1 MLIATINLT
10 KEFTELTNIMVD
22 GEAAANINLTIKQS
36 SGEAFE
42 VQVAPNATVLQLKE
56 ACTEKT
62 QLPAAS
68 QRLIFKGK

>member
-1 MLIATINLT
+1 
-10 KEFTELTNIMVD
+10 MVD
-22 GEAAANINLTIKQS
+22 NPAGDGAAAQIKITIKQS

-42 VQVAPNATVLQLKE
+42 VQVEPTGTVLQLKQ

-62 QLPAAS
+62 QLPAES